1 MLEKLYV
8 KYMPLYFFGLVY
20 MMLFGC
26 GRTAGEIGNLQ
37 LKPFHM
43 ILNFTSFKVPFED
56 FFLNIVCNV
65 VVFMPFGFLGLI
77 HKNCKNIG
85 ILLPLFI
92 CGIISIELTQHFTGR
107 GVADIDDVFLN
118 TIGMLSGYFL
128 FSKLA
133 ISEEEEIHD
142 LEWQTES

>member
-8 KYMPLYFFGLVY
+8 KYMPLYVFGLVY

-43 ILNFTSFKVPFED
+43 ILNFTRYQVPFED
-56 FFLNIVCNV
+56 FFLNIICNV
-65 VVFMPFGFLGLI
+65 LVFMPFGFLGVI
-77 HKNCKNIG
+77 HKNLRNAG
-85 ILLPLFI
+85 ILIPVFI
-92 CGIISIELTQHFTGR
+92 CGIISIELIQHFTGR

-118 TIGMLSGYFL
+118 TIGMLSGYFV
-128 FSKLA
+128 FTKFTSDEQ
-133 ISEEEEIHD
+133 EELQE
-142 LEWQTES
+142 LEWQTKS